1 MKKIATNVVTF
12 IIIAALLIGG
22 FLIYKNYNKN
32 KELKEEYSFV
42 IKKLTQKTE
51 LVVTDAAVSTSAK
64 KEFTSEKTKDWPAW
78 TEPIV
83 KSVVGR
89 TIEMEIPI
97 KTEFKI
103 VLKDITNDDIIID
116 NRNNLKFKK
125 PLTVNVDSQVEGEI
139 KIINSKSGIIDKAVD
154 VATSGK
160 SAQEFFTEKTQDAV
174 YSTSEHVIKDEK
186 SIEKVIK
193 YASQSLED
201 VLNIS
206 SDRKIH
212 VELTKEDLVFV
223 NIDPKSNE
231 K

>member
-22 FLIYKNYNKN
+22 FLIYKNYNKK

-186 SIEKVIK
+186 SIEKVIQH
-193 YASQSLED
+193 ASQSLED

-212 VELTKEDLVFV
+212 VELAKEDLVFV